1 MHAYNNL
8 PNMVCELCIFSA
20 IMTPSCP
27 SWIIKEI
34 IFHCLS
40 NPLSNFINKESLRQN
55 SSIHIVYI
63 AILINWVGVQKV
75 NWVVSLWG
83 INPKVQR
90 RLRLTVGV
98 LQYTVLLGFNFLK
111 VYIWFQYF
119 FVAFFIINSSDR
131 WKLQTMTD
139 IINKLVQALKNSMTT
154 LKLTEF
160 TYLHSS

>member
-83 INPKVQR
+83 INPKVKR
-90 RLRLTVGV
+90 RLGLTVGV

-111 VYIWFQYF
+111 VNIWFQYF

-131 WKLQTMTD
+131 QKLQTMTD

>member
-40 NPLSNFINKESLRQN
+40 NPLFNLINQENLRQN

-90 RLRLTVGV
+90 QWASCNTL
-98 LQYTVLLGFNFLK
+98 YVLLGFNFLK